1 MKPFSLA
8 VLQHH
13 PAEGPGEIANW
24 AAKRNVALQIWRADL
39 KELPPVSN
47 APLVLLGGPYSAN
60 AELPWLQR
68 ERAWLAQCLAA
79 GAPVFAICLGAQLL
93 TLAHGG
99 RVEAMARA
107 ETGWCE
113 ITLPAG
119 ERLEVLAWHEDQC
132 LPPAG
137 TQILAHS
144 QQCGQQMLCF
154 SSKRIG
160 LQFHPEWNA
169 ASVAELN
176 TCFGMD
182 SPLPREGA
190 QDHARHASV
199 ARWLYRQLDAWYAQA

>member
-24 AAKRNVALQIWRADL
+24 AAKRSLALQIWRADL
-39 KELPPVSN
+39 NELPPVSN
-47 APLVLLGGPYSAN
+47 AALILLGGPFSAH

-68 ERAWLAQCLAA
+68 ERAWLAQCLTA
-79 GAPVFAICLGAQLL
+79 GAPIFAICLGAQLL

-99 RVEAMARA
+99 RVEPMARP
-107 ETGWCE
+107 ETGWCS

-132 LPPAG
+132 LPAAE
-137 TQILAHS
+137 TEILAHS
-144 QQCGQQMLCF
+144 VQCRQQILRF
-154 SSKRIG
+154 SPGRVG

-176 TCFGMD
+176 AFFGAD
-182 SPLPREGA
+182 SPLPREEG
-190 QDHARHASV
+190 QDQARHASV
-199 ARWLYRQLDAWYAQA
+199 AQWLHRQLDVWYPQA

>member
-1 MKPFSLA
+1 MKPHTLA

-24 AAKRNVALQIWRADL
+24 ANQRQVNLQIFRADL
-39 KELPPVSN
+39 NELPRVSN
-47 APLVLLGGPYSAN
+47 APLILLGGPYSAH

-68 ERAWLAQCLAA
+68 ERAWLAQCLTA

-99 RVEAMARA
+99 RVEPMACA
-107 ETGWCE
+107 ETGWCT

-119 ERLEVLAWHEDQC
+119 EQLEVLTWHEDQC
-132 LPPAG
+132 LPTPE
-137 TQILAHS
+137 TEILAHGM
-144 QQCGQQMLCF
+144 QCEQQMLRF
-154 SSKRIG
+154 SPGRIG

-176 TCFGMD
+176 TCFGD
-182 SPLPREGA
+182 ESPLPRHGE
-190 QDHARHASV
+190 QDPARHACV
-199 ARWLYRQLDAWYAQA
+199 AQWLQRQLDAWYTKA